1 MASNNGSSSASGLKF
16 SLNGGSLP
24 TSIDRQADNLQLHS
38 TFGREFYR
46 QHLAAIFQVV
56 THCIFF
62 GVNKIS
68 TLEYLSGR
76 LFTSVQTFIGE
87 KDKSH
92 MPILESEFYITTNGK
107 STFLAYFPYFEAR
120 SSGKS

>member
-1 MASNNGSSSASGLKF
+1 MQPDSRLFKQRRIGIGSQS
-16 SLNGGSLP
+16 P
-24 TSIDRQADNLQLHS
+24 IDHQADNLQLHS
-38 TFGREFYR
+38 TFGREIYR

-68 TLEYLSGR
+68 TLEYLSSR
-76 LFTSVQTFIGE
+76 LFTSVKTFIGE

-92 MPILESEFYITTNGK
+92 KLFVIE
-107 STFLAYFPYFEAR
+107 
-120 SSGKS
+120 